1 MDKNC
6 TRRSFVSMTT
16 VGIAGAL
23 LGSSPALA
31 ETVSNKNSASYDA
44 TSSTH
49 TKKLRPNLRVM
60 VTDVDS
66 GQIEMLDSSRV
77 KVASHS
83 DIYDDTTKTGSTECT
98 VDIYSNPTTK
108 HSGGIATHASNS
120 GEYSDVIGSISLKAI
135 WTLSS
140 NKKKINLTRIEAV
153 FNQKKGTLT
162 KRHVSYK
169 NGDGGKRFDNVA
181 LNFKKDINDGYQPV
195 GADRDL
201 WQFVNAWATATAA
214 GMGGSKEITCYLTYG
229 E

>member
-6 TRRSFVSMTT
+6 TRRSFIAMTT
-16 VGIAGAL
+16 IGIAGTL
-23 LGSSPALA
+23 MGSSPALA
-31 ETVSNKNSASYDA
+31 ETAPGKNSASYDNI
-44 TSSTH
+44 SSIH
-49 TKKLRPNLRVM
+49 AKKLRPNLRVM

-66 GQIEMLDSSRV
+66 GQIEMLDSSCI

-83 DIYDDTTKTGSTECT
+83 DIYDDTTRTGSTECT
-98 VDIYSNPTTK
+98 VDIYSEPIAKQN
-108 HSGGIATHASNS
+108 SSIATHASNS
-120 GEYSDVIGSISLKAI
+120 GEYSDVIGSISLKAT

-153 FNQKKGTLT
+153 FSQKKGTLT